1 MEIIMVVLFN
11 NNKLKINNKLN
22 NKYKILNN
30 YNKCH
35 NPNNRK
41 RAAIIYRWMMINKNK
56 NVKIVA

>member
-1 MEIIMVVLFN
+1 MVVLFN

-41 RAAIIYRWMMINKNK
+41 RAAIIYR
-56 NVKIVA
+56 